1 MPELLVPAGSPE
13 AVTAAVQ
20 NGADAVYLSF
30 DELNA
35 CREAENFSDSAF
47 ETSVRYCRIRGC
59 RVYLALNSSVREEE
73 LPKAG
78 GLALRAQR
86 AGVDA
91 VIVRDLGVFFLL
103 RRLLPEMPL
112 FADVSLGFYTPE
124 GAAAAAALGF
134 RRIFLPPELPLEE
147 IRRVAAAEIETAVF
161 VQCSLCAAA
170 AGTCRMGALTDGK
183 SAERGMCS
191 RVCRERFTLGGR
203 WDDKP
208 LSWKDRSLLPALRE
222 LADAGVTS
230 FCLGDRG
237 RGPEY
242 TAAYTAVFRTAIDE
256 GRLPAASELERME
269 SAFSPW
275 GVAKERI
282 YEPAEA
288 PERSVRAEER
298 FLAEIRKTYTDAELR
313 RVPVRFAVAAERD
326 DAPVRLGVQDEDKN
340 IAVLEDPA
348 PDPLGDMELTEEDL
362 RASMYR
368 TAGTPFRCEE
378 VECVLKEGLR
388 VSEMELDAARRRLL
402 FRLSEKRGE
411 IPARKE
417 GTYPAAPATV
427 PAGRIPVMIFSFR
440 TREQLAPELAA
451 FRPAAV
457 YLPLELLAEAPEE
470 LAPFREAGAE
480 VAAVMPGTACGAEET
495 AKLVDLLAKAAEAG
509 ATHAVAGDLAM
520 AALADGAGL
529 KLRGGLGLSASNAF
543 ALQSLKTAGFQ
554 SACLSP
560 ELTLAQIAAMP
571 KPLDTELVI
580 YGRLP
585 AMVSETCLI
594 KASAGRC
601 ACSTPGQMSDRNGD
615 VWPVTRDFGCRNTVW
630 APRKLWLGDRT
641 GDWIG
646 LGAWAVRLQF
656 STESPREC
664 LDVANSIFNAT
675 GYRPNGTTRGAY
687 YRGTF

>member
-30 DELNA
+30 DELTA
-35 CREAENFSDSAF
+35 CRDAENFSDSAF

-59 RVYLALNSSVREEE
+59 KVYLALNSSVREEE

-78 GLALRAQR
+78 GFALRAQR

-91 VIVRDLGVFFLL
+91 VIVRDLGVFYLL

-112 FADVSLGFYTPE
+112 FADVSMGFYTPE
-124 GAAAAAALGF
+124 GAEAAAALGF
-134 RRIFLPPELPLEE
+134 QRIFLPPELPVEE
-147 IRRVAAAEIETAVF
+147 IRRVAAAGPETAVF
-161 VQCSLCAAA
+161 AQVSLCAAA
-170 AGTCRMGALTDGK
+170 AGTCRMSALVSGK
-183 SAERGMCS
+183 SVERGMCS
-191 RVCRERFTLGGR
+191 RICRERYTLGGR
-203 WDDKP
+203 WDDRP
-208 LSWKDRSLLPALRE
+208 LSWKDRSLLPVLRE
-222 LADAGVTS
+222 LTEAGVTAV
-230 FCLGDRG
+230 CLGDRD

-288 PERSVRAEER
+288 PERNVRAEER
-298 FLAEIRKTYTDAELR
+298 YLAEIRKTYTDAELR
-313 RVPVRFAVAAERD
+313 RVPVRFAVAAEKD
-326 DAPVRLGVQDEDKN
+326 KGPIRLGVQDEDKN
-340 IAVLEDPA
+340 IAVLEGPA
-348 PDPLGDMELTEEDL
+348 PDPLGDMELTEEEL
-362 RASMYR
+362 RTSMYR
-368 TAGTPFRCEE
+368 TAGTPFRCED
-378 VECVLKEGLR
+378 VESVLSEGLR

-402 FRLSEKRGE
+402 FRLSEERAKV
-411 IPARKE
+411 PDRKE
-417 GTYPAAPATV
+417 GEYPPQPVSAPV
-427 PAGRIPVMIFSFR
+427 GRIPVMIFSFR
-440 TREQLAPELAA
+440 TREQLSPELAE

-480 VAAVMPGTACGAEET
+480 IAAIMPGTACGAQET
-495 AKLVDLLAKAAEAG
+495 GQIIDLLAKAAEAG

-520 AALADGAGL
+520 AALADGCGL
-529 KLRGGLGLSASNAF
+529 KLRGGLGLSVSNAF
-543 ALQSLKTAGFQ
+543 ALQSLKTAGFS

-560 ELTLAQIAAMP
+560 ELTLTQIGGMP
-571 KPLDTELVI
+571 KPLNTELVI

-585 AMVSETCLI
+585 AMVSETCVI

-601 ACSTPGQMSDRNGD
+601 TCSTPGQMSDQNGD
-615 VWPVTRDFGCRNTVW
+615 VWPVTKHFGCRNTVW

-641 GDWIG
+641 GDWIDLG
-646 LGAWAVRLQF
+646 LWAVRLQF

-664 LDVANSIFNAT
+664 VDIADSVFHNT

-687 YRGTF
+687 YRGTY